1 MILEFAAILAGF
13 ALLVWS
19 ADRFVLGASAV
30 ASIMGVSTL
39 VVGILVVGI
48 GTSAPEMLVS
58 GIAAYEGKT
67 GLSVGN
73 ALGSNITNIALVLGF
88 SCLLIPLQVQ
98 SKIIKR
104 EIPLLLVIMI
114 FGWFLLMDG
123 ELGFLDGALL
133 FVAFG
138 LVIVRQLLEAKN
150 SRADI
155 LEASFEDEIPKDMP
169 LPTALFWL
177 LLGFLVLVGSARLL
191 VWGAVEVALAFGVS
205 ELIVGL
211 TVVAIGTSLPEL
223 AATIAAA
230 RKGEHDIAIG
240 NVIGS
245 NIFNLVGVMALP
257 GIIAPGI
264 VDPDVMARDYPLM
277 LGLTVLLFLFASEPV
292 GKRVIG
298 RWKGAVFLSIYIGYL
313 IYLVQASMAA

>member
-211 TVVAIGTSLPEL
+211 T
-223 AATIAAA
+223 A